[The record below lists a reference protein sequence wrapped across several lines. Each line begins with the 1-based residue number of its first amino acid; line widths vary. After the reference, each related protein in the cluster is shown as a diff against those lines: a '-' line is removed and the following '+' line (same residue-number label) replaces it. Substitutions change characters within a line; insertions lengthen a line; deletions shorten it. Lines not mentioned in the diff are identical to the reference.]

1 LYAIWNDEFTPTD
14 SNTTRKISF
23 TFLNGSFDQPVY
35 VDMITGNIYDIP
47 AEKRSKTG
55 NKYILKDSPV
65 YDAPILIADKS
76 LINLSVVS
84 G

>member
-1 LYAIWNDEFTPTD
+1 
-14 SNTTRKISF
+14 
-23 TFLNGSFDQPVY
+23 
-35 VDMITGNIYDIP
+35 MITGNIYDIP